1 MVSGRTRQATFD
13 LPAAPRS
20 AGDARRFVQRWL
32 GECGIDGHVDG
43 DAVVLMVSELVTN
56 AGLHAGTG
64 ARVRVVDH
72 GDCLRVEVTDE
83 SSVPVEL
90 RPFETGAETGR
101 GLRIV
106 EALSA
111 RWGVDAARTGK
122 TVWFEVV
129 ISPTRSRRVGMS
141 AG

>member
-1 MVSGRTRQATFD
+1 MRQATVD

-20 AGDARRFVQRWL
+20 AGEARRFVQRRLADW
-32 GECGIDGHVDG
+32 GIDGQVDG
-43 DAVVLMVSELVTN
+43 DGVLLMVSELVTN

-64 ARVRVVDH
+64 ATVRVVDH
-72 GDCLRVEVTDE
+72 GDCLRIEVTDD
-83 SSVPVEL
+83 SVVPVQL
-90 RPFETGAETGR
+90 RPYETGAETGR

-111 RWGVDAARTGK
+111 RWGVDAAGSGK
-122 TVWFEVV
+122 TVWFEVTV
-129 ISPTRSRRVGMS
+129 APTWSRRDGAS